1 MITMFYLK
9 QQNNIKYEFDLS
21 IQLKQWIKQTGKKIR
36 NCFKKEV
43 NEKSVLETKEITTF
57 SFQFKSSG

>member
-1 MITMFYLK
+1 MFYLK

-21 IQLKQWIKQTGKKIR
+21 IQLKQWIKRKKRR

-43 NEKSVLETKEITTF
+43 NEKSVLETKEIMTF